1 MYFAR
6 FAKKEEGQCNLLA
19 WFAVQEFK
27 TVPAECLE
35 FRQHKAREI
44 VRKYVTVGARSSGN
58 TAVGEELAA
67 ADRAALEN
75 LVLLSGERLLVPS
88 DEPEELPSNAFDP
101 LEEAAV
107 TALSG
112 EFFARFKETEEHEAY
127 RRARERWSSR
137 SEVQSGDLCAA
148 APPPPPRATLARP
161 RLSACPARRSAVIR
175 NIDEGEFGTVLH
187 VRKRSTGQDL
197 ALKVQRKAFLIDES
211 ERSSKKKGV
220 LHERNALATCTHPFV
235 VSGLRLSDESHVFLA
250 TGLLRGGTL
259 EHIITRGG
267 VPEAEARFYLVE
279 IALALKHIHDQLHTH
294 RDLKP
299 QNVMLDR
306 DGHVQLI
313 DLGLAAL
320 SNHDI
325 NAQVASRHNSIVGA
339 VGYQAPE
346 MLFVDK
352 LAKGYSYSVDW
363 WSLGVVAFELLVGRH
378 PFGHAKGVTL
388 VGGGEDGASNAALAN
403 ELYIPPS
410 LSPSATAL
418 VRAFIAPSV
427 SHRLGCGR
435 KGRSDLAAV
444 RAHPFFADVD
454 WEIALSKGLPPPWAP
469 AYGAYDVPPSSD
481 LSVAR
486 AIQEWETRFS
496 PTAYGGG
503 GETKLEGEA
512 AEALR
517 AVGLHPP
524 GGAQARGRGDPGG
537 NRHRG
542 NGRGGHGG
550 GEERGCGLLR
560 CELRAESDIG
570 LNRPT
575 RCAPHH
581 NAYTRE
587 NGAPHVGTRSLT
599 ESWALDRQRGPRR

>member
-1 MYFAR
+1 MATRADRRSSRLSDRRSYGDRAALLEMLRLPVGQMYFAR

-127 RRARERWSSR
+127 RRARERWYSR

-148 APPPPPRATLARP
+148 PAAPAPARYPREAAPERMP
-161 RLSACPARRSAVIR
+161 PARRSAVIR

-220 LHERNALATCTHPFV
+220 MHERTALATCTHPFV
-235 VSGLRLSDESHVFLA
+235 VSLVYAFQTESHVYLA

-267 VPEAEARFYLVE
+267 VPETEARFYLVE
-279 IALALKHIHDQLHTH
+279 IALALKHIHDQLYTH

-352 LAKGYSYSVDW
+352 LAKGYSYLADW

-418 VRAFIAPSV
+418 VRAFIEPSV

-496 PTAYGGG
+496 PTANGGG
-503 GETKLEGEA
+503 GETKLKAKQQKLFEAWDFIHPGALKREGEA
-512 AEALR
+512 ILAGIATEATAEEDMEEVKSAGAGCC
-517 AVGLHPP
+517 AV
-524 GGAQARGRGDPGG
+524 
-537 NRHRG
+537 
-542 NGRGGHGG
+542 
-550 GEERGCGLLR
+550 
-560 CELRAESDIG
+560 S
-570 LNRPT
+570 
-575 RCAPHH
+575 
-581 NAYTRE
+581 
-587 NGAPHVGTRSLT
+587 
-599 ESWALDRQRGPRR
+599 

>member
-1 MYFAR
+1 M
-6 FAKKEEGQCNLLA
+6 
-19 WFAVQEFK
+19 
-27 TVPAECLE
+27 P
-35 FRQHKAREI
+35 
-44 VRKYVTVGARSSGN
+44 
-58 TAVGEELAA
+58 
-67 ADRAALEN
+67 
-75 LVLLSGERLLVPS
+75 
-88 DEPEELPSNAFDP
+88 
-101 LEEAAV
+101 
-107 TALSG
+107 
-112 EFFARFKETEEHEAY
+112 
-127 RRARERWSSR
+127 
-137 SEVQSGDLCAA
+137 
-148 APPPPPRATLARP
+148 
-161 RLSACPARRSAVIR
+161 PARRSAVIR

-211 ERSSKKKGV
+211 ERSSSKKKGV

-235 VSGLRLSDESHVFLA
+235 VSLVYAFQSDTHVYLA

-279 IALALKHIHDQLHTH
+279 IALALKHIHDQLYTH

-418 VRAFIAPSV
+418 VRAFIEPSV

-496 PTAYGGG
+496 PTANGGG
-503 GETKLEGEA
+503 GEAKLKAKQQKLFEPWDFIHPGALKREGEA
-512 AEALR
+512 ILAGIATEATAEEDMEEVKSAGAGCC
-517 AVGLHPP
+517 AV
-524 GGAQARGRGDPGG
+524 
-537 NRHRG
+537 
-542 NGRGGHGG
+542 
-550 GEERGCGLLR
+550 
-560 CELRAESDIG
+560 S
-570 LNRPT
+570 
-575 RCAPHH
+575 
-581 NAYTRE
+581 
-587 NGAPHVGTRSLT
+587 
-599 ESWALDRQRGPRR
+599 